1 MFNHLL
7 TVLSVPL
14 TAEVLTKQRKT
25 LSVRTFCHETG
36 KRIGKTAGHET
47 VSPH

>member
-7 TVLSVPL
+7 TVFVCAADCGS
-14 TAEVLTKQRKT
+14 LTKQRKN